1 MEGIRPYKIH
11 VPESLLEET
20 KTKLR
25 YARIDDGMMSVEWN
39 DLEVGHLAFKEV
51 VEFWRDKYDWRSF
64 EAHLNTFNHFK
75 TDIAVNGF
83 EHLDIYFLH
92 HRSSKPDAVPLIFVH
107 GWPGPFLEALKII
120 PLLTEPTDGRQAFH
134 VVAPCLPGYG
144 FSEYSKK
151 AGFGLEQ
158 HAECFANLTEKLGYP
173 KYVCQGGD
181 WGSSIV
187 RYMALNHADAVL
199 AIHINMFLALPPDAK
214 KSLNKFLRFARG
226 LYSEQEQKNL
236 ERTKWFAT
244 MERGYQR
251 IQETKPVTLGQTQ
264 GMDGQLPLD
273 TGGNHPLGLIH
284 YQGSPSAAMQIYKEA
299 EAVFNGD
306 SSSMLARNISQPV
319 GGSLF
324 PNELWLY
331 PHDWVSEACNIKFWR
346 QHDVAWEQPEI
357 LVTDV
362 ADFFGETG
370 PVFGAIESNN
380 TKLI

>member
-39 DLEVGHLAFKEV
+39 DLEVEHLAFKEV

-64 EAHLNTFNHFK
+64 EAHLNTFNHFT

-92 HRSSKPDAVPLIFVH
+92 HRSSKPDAIPLIFVH

-158 HAECFANLTEKLGYP
+158 HAECFASLMEKLGYP
-173 KYVCQGGD
+173 NYVCQ
-181 WGSSIV
+181 
-187 RYMALNHADAVL
+187 
-199 AIHINMFLALPPDAK
+199 
-214 KSLNKFLRFARG
+214 FLRFARG
-226 LYSEQEQKNL
+226 QYSEQEQKNL

-284 YQGSPSAAMQIYKEA
+284 YQGSPSAAMQVYKEA
-299 EAVFNGD
+299 EAVLNGD